1 MKAHIQ
7 IHYTYNGVTAMQQGS
22 FYIKRSIP
30 YTAYEWIEE
39 IRKMFPGMKIEKV
52 LGNGEDIT
60 DEVREMEKWK

>member
-1 MKAHIQ
+1 
-7 IHYTYNGVTAMQQGS
+7 MQKGS

-39 IRKMFPGMKIEKV
+39 IRKMFPGMEIEKV

-60 DEVREMEKWK
+60 DEVREMEK